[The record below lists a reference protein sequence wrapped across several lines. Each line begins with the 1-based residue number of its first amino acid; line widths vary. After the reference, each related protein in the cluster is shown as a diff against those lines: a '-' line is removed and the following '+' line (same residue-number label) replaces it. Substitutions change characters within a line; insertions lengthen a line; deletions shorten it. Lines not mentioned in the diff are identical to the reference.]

1 MAGLSI
7 AQHMQQLRQIFT
19 EHGVVLAYL
28 FGSQAEGK
36 AGPRSDVDI
45 AVLLGP
51 HVAREQWFQVQ
62 LDLMGALM
70 SLFHRDDVDVAIL
83 NQATPVLAHEV
94 VRSGQILYE
103 ARPGIRADFELA
115 TLRRYVDTE
124 PLRRLQD
131 RRLLERVEEY
141 RQSLS
146 IPASHGKGSSPP
158 HEEIP
163 CHQHESSQRRD
174 TPQ

>member
-1 MAGLSI
+1 VICERAYRQRWLKQEERMADLSI
-7 AQHMQQLRQIFT
+7 APYIQQMKQICT
-19 EHGVVLAYL
+19 DNGVELAYL

-36 AGPRSDVDI
+36 AGPLSDVDI

-51 HVAREQWFQVQ
+51 HVAREQWFKVQ

-70 SLFHRDDVDVAIL
+70 SLFHRDDVDVVIL

-94 VRSGQILYE
+94 VQSGQILYE
-103 ARPGIRADFELA
+103 ARPGIRTDFELA
-115 TLRRYVDTE
+115 SLRRYVDTE

-141 RQSLS
+141 RRQV
-146 IPASHGKGSSPP
+146 G
-158 HEEIP
+158 
-163 CHQHESSQRRD
+163 R
-174 TPQ
+174 